1 MRREAKFGNTNAKI
15 LRKSRREEREMM
27 WQMWEREKGI
37 SAMILQKKKK
47 KRNWIAEIGRLKKEK
62 KKTEL

>member
-1 MRREAKFGNTNAKI
+1 
-15 LRKSRREEREMM
+15 MM

-37 SAMILQKKKK
+37 STMILQKKK

-62 KKTEL
+62 KKIEMWQE